1 MAKDPQSIGDI
12 LDAIR
17 ELADDGDKVSL
28 GDLVEAFGS
37 RSYGPFLLMPALIEM
52 SPIGGIPGV
61 PTVLAAII
69 VLFAAQMVFGRKH
82 IWLPKFAAKW
92 GVKSERARKAA
103 DKMDGIARFLDHW
116 FHGRWPALTGG
127 PFVRVAAVGS
137 ILLALSVPPLELLPF
152 ASTAPMAAI
161 AAFGLALL
169 VRDGVL
175 MIAAMV
181 LAGVA
186 VAVGIG
192 FIGSGGG
199 GG

>member
-37 RSYGPFLLMPALIEM
+37 RSYGPFLLVPALIEM

-92 GVKSERARKAA
+92 SVKSERARKAA
-103 DKMDGIARFLDHW
+103 DKMDGVAKFLDRW
-116 FHGRWPALTGG
+116 FHGRLPKLTSG
-127 PFVRVAAVGS
+127 PFVRIAAVGS
-137 ILLALSVPPLELLPF
+137 ILLALTVPPLELLPF

-175 MIAAMV
+175 MIAAMA

-199 GG
+199 GS